1 MKPPS
6 KTLLMRIHNYK
17 QVLGHLDRL
26 EADKE
31 ELRAWLVK
39 HMPEGVVNGLRKVR
53 CSEIVP
59 DEALLRK
66 LGFWR
71 DVAVERADL
80 AKARCLLRL
89 HPELEAAGALTL
101 ISSWRLLFKETAR

>member
-1 MKPPS
+1 MKKPPS
-6 KTLLMRIHNYK
+6 KSLLKHIRNYR
-17 QVLGHLDRL
+17 QVVGYLDRL

-31 ELRAWLVK
+31 ELRSWLVK
-39 HMPEGVVNGLRKVR
+39 HMPEGAVDGLQKVR

-101 ISSWRLLFKETAR
+101 VGSWRLLVR